1 MSLGPVPSTR
11 LVRSVGAGIRL
22 NAVGLIFELATA
34 RPLDL
39 DHAGWTFGFNLRP
52 AF

>member
-1 MSLGPVPSTR
+1 
-11 LVRSVGAGIRL
+11 VRSVGGGVRL
-22 NAVGLIFELATA
+22 NALGLIFELTAA

-39 DHAGWTFGFNLRP
+39 DRGGWRFGFNLRP